1 MSLVSPLGRRRSQ
14 RNSPRQ
20 PGEESVHFMGPAI
33 IDHETIT
40 RSGELPTSFLQGC
53 GLPDEVI
60 SFYESQAGAIRY
72 YSCFISYS
80 SADRDFVDR
89 LYADLQQNGIRCW
102 LATEDLRIGDRFRPV
117 IDEAIRLH
125 EKLLVVLSEHSV
137 ESVWV
142 ESEVEAAME
151 RERRENR
158 IILFPVRL
166 DDTVMETK
174 QAWAAEIRRTRHIGD
189 FRDWKNHDRYR
200 ESFERLVR
208 DLRR

>member
-1 MSLVSPLGRRRSQ
+1 MGL
-14 RNSPRQ
+14 
-20 PGEESVHFMGPAI
+20 ESVHFMGPAI

-80 SADRDFVDR
+80 SADQEFVIGCMLTFNRMESDAGSQPRTCELVIDFD
-89 LYADLQQNGIRCW
+89 
-102 LATEDLRIGDRFRPV
+102 PV

-125 EKLLVVLSEHSV
+125 EKLLLVLSEYSI
-137 ESVWV
+137 ESDWV

-158 IILFPVRL
+158 TILFPVRL
-166 DDTVMETK
+166 DDAVMETK
-174 QAWAAEIRRTRHIGD
+174 QAWAADIRRTRHIGD